1 MRSIPFSP
9 FHERPKA
16 SEWRWLEYSEPIPII
31 GTDASR
37 LHAAIKTRLPPKQ
50 WVLADAYGNETRR
63 VGLNRPWSRQ
73 QGVPLWCSQA
83 RRQSCLGTRAGL
95 MSVAT
100 RSS

>member
-31 GTDASR
+31 GKDASR

-63 VGLNRPWSRQ
+63 VGLDHGRGSKASHFGASKPVAKAAWERV
-73 QGVPLWCSQA
+73 QGL
-83 RRQSCLGTRAGL
+83 
-95 MSVAT
+95 
-100 RSS
+100 